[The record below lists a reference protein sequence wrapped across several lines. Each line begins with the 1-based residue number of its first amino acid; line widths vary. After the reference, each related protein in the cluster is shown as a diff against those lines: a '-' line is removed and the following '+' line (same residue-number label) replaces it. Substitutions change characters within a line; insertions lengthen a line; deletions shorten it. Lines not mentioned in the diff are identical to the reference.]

1 MRSII
6 KVQSF
11 FRGWKDRRKFF
22 MLRFKGIIIYYKL
35 ALEKLVVDP
44 KLEIKDKLTS
54 L

>member
-22 MLRFKGIIIYYKL
+22 MLRFKGIII
-35 ALEKLVVDP
+35 LVSFGYR
-44 KLEIKDKLTS
+44 KTS
-54 L
+54 A